1 MEIYD
6 SFITFSKFLP
16 LAAVMADIVDQPE
29 EQISPYLLVHPD
41 LLGWPAEHA
50 KKTWD
55 QRTFDYDDI
64 SDERREEL
72 DRFGARCREGLERA
86 RNRPQWPPDNY
97 VDSSDTDD
105 GSRTPT
111 GLLTPDREPRVALP
125 PPSKPAPCPDLS
137 LARSAA
143 RCAALVEAGL
153 DEAALGPVEGRPVV
167 DFHDSTKRYGASCGL
182 SHDLWGT
189 SHNTRFGKR
198 RRSYL
203 FALND
208 AGQPAVVTHGNDD
221 LTCGLFSP
229 TVVSLGL
236 TKRCAIVSP
245 YDPES
250 LAIGK
255 YEELRHAGLVTFSED
270 GLLDFVMDYL
280 ESPELKRITR
290 GAKLLNPESEEFF
303 RNRRKLRDAKK
314 IRKGKRDNAQ
324 RIEKRGRRPR
334 VSRKMLRR

>member
-1 MEIYD
+1 
-6 SFITFSKFLP
+6 
-16 LAAVMADIVDQPE
+16 MADIVEMPE
-29 EQISPYLLVHPD
+29 EQISPSLLVHPD
-41 LLGWPAEHA
+41 LLDWPAGHV
-50 KKTWD
+50 KPTWD
-55 QRTFDYDDI
+55 QWTFDYDDI
-64 SDERREEL
+64 SDERRKEL
-72 DRFGARCREGLERA
+72 DHFGARCREGLERA

-125 PPSKPAPCPDLS
+125 PSSKPAPGPDPS
-137 LARSAA
+137 LAKSAV
-143 RCAALVEAGL
+143 RCAALIEAGL

-167 DFHDSTKRYGASCGL
+167 DFHDNTKRYGASCGL

-208 AGQPAVVTHGNDD
+208 AGQPAVVTHGNDE
-221 LTCGLFSP
+221 LICRFFFS

-236 TKRCAIVSP
+236 TKLCAIDSP

-250 LAIGK
+250 LAIEK

-280 ESPELKRITR
+280 QSPELKRITR
-290 GAKLLNPESEEFF
+290 GAKLLDPESEEFF
-303 RNRRKLRDAKK
+303 RNRRELRDAKNK
-314 IRKGKRDNAQ
+314 RKGKGNNAQ
-324 RIEKRGRRPR
+324 RIEKRSRRPR
-334 VSRKMLRR
+334 GSGKRLRT

>member
-1 MEIYD
+1 
-6 SFITFSKFLP
+6 
-16 LAAVMADIVDQPE
+16 MADIVDWPE
-29 EQISPYLLVHPD
+29 EQLSPSLLVHPD
-41 LLGWPAEHA
+41 LLDWPAEHA
-50 KKTWD
+50 KQTWD
-55 QRTFDYDDI
+55 QWTFDYDDI
-64 SDERREEL
+64 SDERRVEL
-72 DRFGARCREGLERA
+72 DRFGAECREAKEHARTSTRA
-86 RNRPQWPPDNY
+86 IWPPDNY

-125 PPSKPAPCPDLS
+125 PPSKPAPRPDLS

-143 RCAALVEAGL
+143 RCAALIEAGL

-167 DFHDSTKRYGASCGL
+167 DFHDNTKRYGASCGL

-221 LTCGLFSP
+221 LTCGFFSP

-280 ESPELKRITR
+280 QSPETKRITR
-290 GAKLLNPESEEFF
+290 GAKLLNAESEEFF
-303 RNRRKLRDAKK
+303 RNRRKLRDAKNK
-314 IRKGKRDNAQ
+314 RKGKGDNAQ
-324 RIEKRGRRPR
+324 RIEKRSRRPR
-334 VSRKMLRR
+334 GSGKRLRR